1 MDYIK
6 IRFGDSFSHPGS
18 KVEKTIEDMFRSMSP
33 VFTLSERT
41 WKPPMDIYETHNE
54 IIILAE
60 IAGVGRENL
69 EVEINSSAV
78 RICGQREEMPRQ
90 ADTSYRLAEIQ
101 YGQFERILVLP
112 APIDPEKVNASY
124 SNGFLEIRMS
134 KLQTNKTLRIPIS
147 EG

>member
-6 IRFGDSFSHPGS
+6 IRFGDSFSQSGS
-18 KVEKTIEDMFRSMSP
+18 KIEKTIEDMFRSLGP

-41 WKPPMDIYETHNE
+41 WKPPLDICETPGE

-60 IAGVGRENL
+60 LAGVGKENL

-78 RICGQREEMPRQ
+78 RICGKRDEMPRQ
-90 ADTSYRLAEIQ
+90 AETSYRLAEIQ
-101 YGQFERILVLP
+101 YGPFERILVLP
-112 APIDPEKVNASY
+112 APIDPEKVNATY
-124 SNGFLEIRMS
+124 TNGFLEIRMP
-134 KLQTNKTLRIPIS
+134 KLQAKKTLRIEIS

>member
-6 IRFGDSFSHPGS
+6 IRFGNSFSHSGS
-18 KVEKTIEDMFRSMSP
+18 KVEKTIEDMFRSLSP
-33 VFTLSERT
+33 MFSLSERT
-41 WKPPMDIYETHNE
+41 WKPPMDICETADE

-60 IAGVGRENL
+60 IAGVGKENM

-78 RICGQREEMPRQ
+78 RICGQRDEIPRQ

-112 APIDPEKVNASY
+112 APIDPEKVSATY
-124 SNGFLEIRMS
+124 TNGFLEIRMP
-134 KLQTNKTLRIPIS
+134 KLQPPKTLRIPIS

>member
-6 IRFGDSFSHPGS
+6 IRFGQSFSPPGS
-18 KVEKTIEDMFRSMSP
+18 MIEKTIGDMFRSMSP
-33 VFTLSERT
+33 VFSLSERT
-41 WKPPMDIYETHNE
+41 WKPPMDICETPSE

-60 IAGVGRENL
+60 IAGVGKENL

-78 RICGQREEMPRQ
+78 RICGQRDEIPRQ

-124 SNGFLEIRMS
+124 HNGFLEIRMS
-134 KLQTNKTLRIPIS
+134 KLQTSKTLKIQIS